1 MKPAQYLQSTKDR
14 NPHRKKENQWTEFSK
29 LKNGKFGLLKVA
41 EFGSGKSSRKKRST
55 REKNLEIK
63 KKLAAK
69 RKIIQVGAEKLEIK
83 QENLNPSR
91 RSEEKTVANR
101 NEIDS
106 YNLTVKNLVRKFE
119 PLTAKE
125 NLTGEN
131 LTTTKVTKIVGKY
144 ELMRKSSQ
152 DSNKKVTRRCT
163 PSKTPGKLKKS
174 ATLQKPSKTP
184 RKLNALV
191 KLFSKKSEIEKVE
204 LLESASPLC
213 HVTKSNPLKLQTK
226 SYETKQTKQT

>member
-1 MKPAQYLQSTKDR
+1 MDR
-14 NPHRKKENQWTEFSK
+14 I
-29 LKNGKFGLLKVA
+29 LKVKKWKIWTP
-41 EFGSGKSSRKKRST
+41 KSSRIWIRKIIKGKKINQR
-55 REKNLEIK
+55 K
-63 KKLAAK
+63 KIRNQKKFAAK
-69 RKIIQVGAEKLEIK
+69 RKIIQVGAKKLEIK

-91 RSEEKTVANR
+91 RSEEKTSVNR
-101 NEIDS
+101 SEIDS

-131 LTTTKVTKIVGKY
+131 PTSPKVTKIVGKY

-191 KLFSKKSEIEKVE
+191 KLLFSKKSEIEKVE

-213 HVTKSNPLKLQTK
+213 HVPKSNPLKFQTK
-226 SYETKQTKQT
+226 SDETR